1 MNGEEQTLQNYLE
14 AESPIERTQTQKQDR
29 AETDMIKAALK
40 TEAEALSS
48 AKNISNQEQIFQDSC
63 QAKLDQL
70 MDSNIKLKT
79 ALEKAEQDLK
89 TGYFQW
95 QNEKVSLKE
104 RWQKDCD
111 HFHSQVQRIGAFRA
125 REQES
130 VKHNMEIAQAV
141 HQTQMAEQRAETKR
155 IAAALKAL
163 QVKTECL
170 NHQQRN
176 ISEKEGEILTTSQVK
191 LDEQMDINNKT
202 DAAPDNTEQDLKKA
216 YTLWQEEKL
225 SLIAKYEETSRR
237 NESLMETKLFEA
249 HQEKKECEKQLE
261 YERSQWKAE
270 KAALQKVIL
279 EKDASLVVDLECEK
293 KKNKD
298 LLAAVKKAEQQAES
312 HAIEWQQEKSSLTA
326 KLERACKELD
336 DARRSHT
343 TFLQKSEK
351 DARLSFKNISETR
364 NQLLLQRE
372 RNIKITKD
380 LKNTEDQ
387 LEKERLHFQKLCSQL
402 ETSKGQSFA
411 QMEKME
417 KDHKTLI
424 ATLQKESEDGLESER
439 LSWQQEKSSLLQETE
454 QLQQTLKE
462 KEEEQ
467 QKTEASFKSELEVLQ
482 SRVSKKQRKRWYHLF
497 SCKRAET

>member
-1 MNGEEQTLQNYLE
+1 MNGEEQTLQNDLK

-40 TEAEALSS
+40 TGAEATSS
-48 AKNISNQEQIFQDSC
+48 AKNISNQEPIFQDSC
-63 QAKLDQL
+63 QAKMDQL

-79 ALEKAEQDLK
+79 ALEMAEQDLK

-95 QNEKVSLKE
+95 QNEKVSSKE
-104 RWQKDCD
+104 WWQKDCD

-130 VKHNMEIAQAV
+130 VKHNMQLAQAAL
-141 HQTQMAEQRAETKR
+141 AEQRAETNR
-155 IAAALKAL
+155 MAAALKAL
-163 QVKTECL
+163 QVKTESL

-202 DAAPDNTEQDLKKA
+202 DAAPDKTEQDLKKA

-237 NESLMETKLFEA
+237 NESLMKTKLNEA
-249 HQEKKECEKQLE
+249 HQEMKGCEKQLE
-261 YERSQWKAE
+261 YERCQWEAE
-270 KAALQKVIL
+270 KAALQKATL

-312 HAIEWQQEKSSLTA
+312 RAIEWQQEKSSLTA

-336 DARRSHT
+336 DARLSNT
-343 TFLQKSEK
+343 TFLQKTEQEAMVS
-351 DARLSFKNISETR
+351 LKNISKTQ

-372 RNIKITKD
+372 RNIKITSD

-387 LEKERLHFQKLCSQL
+387 LDIERLHIQKLCSQL
-402 ETSKGQSFA
+402 ETSEGHSFA
-411 QMEKME
+411 KMETME

-424 ATLQKESEDGLESER
+424 ATLQKKSEDGLESER
-439 LSWQQEKSSLLQETE
+439 LSWQQEKSSLLQEKE

-467 QKTEASFKSELEVLQ
+467 QKTEASLKSELEVLQ
-482 SRVSKKQRKRWYHLF
+482 SRVSKKERKRWYHLF